1 MTTTSP
7 RRVAITGATGYMGR
21 AVTSRLLG
29 KGHDVTA
36 LVRPGTRHR
45 VTSGAHVLELDLF
58 NPNELAHALAGRDTV
73 VHLVGTAHPN
83 PSKAEQFVRVDLAS
97 AKACAMAAASAEDR
111 RGAGDSRG

>member
-1 MTTTSP
+1 
-7 RRVAITGATGYMGR
+7 MGR

-45 VTSGAHVLELDLF
+45 VTSGTHVLELDLF